1 MAPRANW
8 KGFLRLS
15 LVTCPVAL
23 YPATSD
29 TEKVSFN
36 QINRKTG
43 HRIKYAKVDADTGE
57 EVAAEDIMKGYK
69 VDTDTYIEVSKD
81 ELDDIALE
89 STRTIEIDE
98 FVPNTDIDNRYLIRP
113 YYLVPDGKVGH
124 DAFAVI
130 RETIRSMN
138 KVAIGRVVL
147 TNREHIIALEPLDKG
162 LMGTLLRYPY
172 EVRSEKEYF
181 DDIQDVKITKD
192 MLDLARHIVEQKSG
206 SFEPDQFEDHYESA
220 LIELINQE
228 AQRHARPRRR
238 PRRKPSG
245 NVINLMDAL
254 KRSLAS
260 EKQSALPP
268 LPKGQGQEAAQGRR
282 RPARDAAAD
291 QRQRQARGQAGAEAR
306 SEEGREAGARAGP
319 VEKGGLDA
327 QALTAARDRSG
338 QGEMALLRHP
348 LA

>member
-43 HRIKYAKVDADTGE
+43 HRIKYLKVDAETGD
-57 EVAAEDIMKGYK
+57 EVTSEDIVKGYK
-69 VDTDTYIEVSKD
+69 VDTDTYIEVTKD
-81 ELDDIALE
+81 ELDDIALD
-89 STRTIEIDE
+89 STHTIEIDE
-98 FVPNTDIDNRYLIRP
+98 FVPKTDIDNRYLIRP

-124 DAFAVI
+124 DAYAVI

-147 TNREHIIALEPLDKG
+147 TNREHIIALEPIESG

-172 EVRSEKEYF
+172 EVRSETEYF
-181 DDIQDVKITKD
+181 DDIQDVKLTKD
-192 MLDLARHIVEQKSG
+192 MLDLAKHIVEKKSG
-206 SFEPDQFEDHYESA
+206 AFEPELFEDHYETA
-220 LIELINQE
+220 LIDLINKKRSG
-228 AQRHARPRRR
+228 APIAAKAAP
-238 PRRKPSG
+238 KSSG

-254 KRSLAS
+254 KKSIAN
-260 EKQSALPP
+260 EKDTAPAAKVAKETVKGKKPKKRVEGQREMLLPIAGSKGGKDVAAKAG
-268 LPKGQGQEAAQGRR
+268 PKEAAKE
-282 RPARDAAAD
+282 AAKEASKKAD
-291 QRQRQARGQAGAEAR
+291 KPVRAPTRAKKAG
-306 SEEGREAGARAGP
+306 
-319 VEKGGLDA
+319 
-327 QALTAARDRSG
+327 
-338 QGEMALLRHP
+338 
-348 LA
+348 

>member
-57 EVAAEDIMKGYK
+57 EVANEDIVKGYK

-81 ELDDIALE
+81 ELDDLALE
-89 STRTIEIDE
+89 STHTIEIDE
-98 FVPNTDIDNRYLIRP
+98 FVPRTDIDTRYLIRP

-130 RETIRSMN
+130 RETVRSMN

-147 TNREHIIALEPLDKG
+147 TNREHIIALEPLGKG

-172 EVRSEKEYF
+172 EVRSETEYF
-181 DDIQDVKITKD
+181 DDIQDVKVTKD
-192 MLDLARHIVEQKSG
+192 MLDLAKHIVNQKAG
-206 SFEPDQFEDHYESA
+206 RFEPGKFEDQYEAA
-220 LIELINQE
+220 LVELINSKR
-228 AQRHARPRRR
+228 AGKPVTAKARPR
-238 PRRKPSG
+238 G
-245 NVINLMDAL
+245 ENVVDLMDAL
-254 KRSLAS
+254 RQSIGKAS
-260 EKQSALPP
+260 SPPAKPDKKTRKASAGQKEMLMPIQGK
-268 LPKGQGQEAAQGRR
+268 KGAKETTAKK
-282 RPARDAAAD
+282 PAS
-291 QRQRQARGQAGAEAR
+291 RQRKSA
-306 SEEGREAGARAGP
+306 
-319 VEKGGLDA
+319 
-327 QALTAARDRSG
+327 
-338 QGEMALLRHP
+338 
-348 LA
+348 

>member
-43 HRIKYAKVDADTGE
+43 HRIKYSRVDADTGE
-57 EVAAEDIMKGYK
+57 EVASEDIIKGYK
-69 VDTDTYIEVSKD
+69 VDTDTYVEVTKD

-98 FVPNTDIDNRYLIRP
+98 FVTKTDIDNRYLIRP

-130 RETIRSMN
+130 RETIKSMN

-162 LMGTLLRYPY
+162 LLGTLLRYPY

-181 DDIQDVKITKD
+181 DDIQDVKVTKD
-192 MLDLARHIVEQKSG
+192 MLDLAKHIVEQKSG
-206 SFEPDQFEDHYESA
+206 SFEPEEFEDRYESA
-220 LIELINQE
+220 LIELINQKRNGVTT
-228 AQRHARPRRR
+228 AAKAAP
-238 PRRKPSG
+238 KTAG

-260 EKQSALPP
+260 EKQSAPAAAKETGKETAR
-268 LPKGQGQEAAQGRR
+268 PKGKKPKKAASGQREMLLPISGGGKRAVKEAVKETPKKAEKPVRT
-282 RPARDAAAD
+282 PARSKK
-291 QRQRQARGQAGAEAR
+291 AG
-306 SEEGREAGARAGP
+306 
-319 VEKGGLDA
+319 
-327 QALTAARDRSG
+327 
-338 QGEMALLRHP
+338 
-348 LA
+348 